1 MTRALFSLT
10 YRENKEWES
19 FSRQQS
25 DYQGNFLITS
35 HGHTITD
42 ACTET
47 DKIKKGRVLVPRNFR
62 CSKLQMTGHM

>member
-1 MTRALFSLT
+1 MTRALFSRAKVT

-19 FSRQQS
+19 FSRQKS

-42 ACTET
+42 AFTDT
-47 DKIKKGRVLVPRNFR
+47 DKERKGVSPKKFL
-62 CSKLQMTGHM
+62 L